1 MSNQQEKLPPPALDD
16 AQAVVVFSEH
26 KTKDGQTLAQ
36 AMLNAPGTL
45 NSLSLEMIDLLR
57 PALSHWSERSD
68 VVAVLFT
75 GSGDKAFSAGGDI
88 TALRASIVANQA
100 AGKVVDSYPF
110 DFFEREY
117 RLDYQL
123 HNYPKPLVAL
133 GHGIVMGG
141 GLGVFG
147 GCAHRIVTEKSRIA
161 LPEVGIGLFPDAG
174 ATWLLGQMAS
184 HYATFLAV
192 TGSHVNAADALAVG
206 FANHSIPVAERA
218 NLLPALLAL
227 GWAGDA
233 EADHQAITALLN
245 QLPAAPL
252 PDRQVD
258 DIPETLNPT
267 GTTAEVVARIAALE
281 GGGKWIDRGV
291 ASMQGGCPAS
301 VGVAVEQL
309 KRAPTLSMEACFQL
323 EMTVATHCAQ
333 FFDFAEG
340 VRALLIDKDGAP
352 QWQHDSVAELPQA
365 HVDQHFVEP
374 WPQNP
379 LHDLGA

>member
-1 MSNQQEKLPPPALDD
+1 MSNQQANPKAPALND
-16 AQAVVVFSEH
+16 AEAVVVFSEH
-26 KTKDGQTLAQ
+26 KTSSGHTLAQ
-36 AMLNAPGTL
+36 AMLNAPSTL

-57 PALSHWSERSD
+57 PALDHWAGRDD

-123 HNYPKPLVAL
+123 HNYSKPLIAL

-147 GCAHRIVTEKSRIA
+147 GCAYRIVTEKSRIA

-174 ATWLLGQMAS
+174 ATWLLGQMPQ
-184 HYATFLAV
+184 HFATFLAV

-206 FANHSIPVAERA
+206 FANHSLPVAERA
-218 NLLPALLAL
+218 NLLPSLLAL
-227 GWAGDA
+227 SWSGAA
-233 EADHQAITALLN
+233 AADREQIEGMLAR
-245 QLPAAPL
+245 LPAADL
-252 PDRQVD
+252 PDLQVD
-258 DIPETLNPT
+258 VIPEGLSPA
-267 GTTAEVVARIAALE
+267 GTTQEVVARIAELAGS
-281 GGGKWIDRGV
+281 GGWIDRGIG
-291 ASMQGGCPAS
+291 SMQGGCPAS

-340 VRALLIDKDGAP
+340 VRALLIDKDGSP
-352 QWQHDSVAELPQA
+352 QWQHGSVADLPQA
-365 HVDQHFVEP
+365 HVDAHFVEP

-379 LHDLGA
+379 LQDLGA